1 MKNAVS
7 NTEIFEMEIDT
18 HIHDSRSCGESILGE
33 NKHLDSDT
41 ARSLF
46 EVGANLFMLDVP
58 MNTEIG
64 VDMNSWNTGPNFKGI
79 KMIPPGVHFVYWS
92 AVSKEGQ
99 TAPRSGFFHNFR
111 TKEVLV
117 KKYNLEEETFE
128 DVHDEETIHRLQS
141 NLKNLDRNLGA
152 YPYDSWKKWV
162 SLSNKI
168 SIETIQR
175 LEPTSGVIHSV
186 TELIP
191 QTHRTSTKDSDSQE
205 GMSSMDTGDQTV
217 KQLPKM
223 ECNPNAKIRFTEI
236 PPRFPAGST
245 PSDITK
251 HSMDSSY
258 QLEQYLSIF
267 KRLYGDA
274 VSNSMSDRSQLDEA
288 LGELQYSFI
297 CFLAGQNYDAF
308 EKWKQLLRMFCTSDE
323 ALARHTPLYMTLIS
337 DLHFQI
343 REVPED
349 FFVDIVSSNNFLVTL
364 LTTLF
369 SLARDNIS
377 IDPKLKAR
385 IEKFKKSLSLKF
397 DWDFSEIDDGEEP
410 DEDKPVIVQI

>member
-1 MKNAVS
+1 MAVDQHVFKLLSSCNYPTQRTLLVNPIDLLLKNTAS
-7 NTEIFEMEIDT
+7 TTKIFEMEIDT
-18 HIHDSRSCGESILGE
+18 HINAHSSSCEESILGE

-117 KKYNLEEETFE
+117 KKYNPEQETFE

-168 SIETIQR
+168 SIETIHR

-191 QTHRTSTKDSDSQE
+191 QTHRTSNKDSDSQE

-236 PPRFPAGST
+236 PPRFPEGST

-258 QLEQYLSIF
+258 QLEEYLSIF

-297 CFLAGQNYDAF
+297 CFLVGQNYDAF

-323 ALARHTPLYMTLIS
+323 ALAGHTLLYMTLIS
-337 DLHFQI
+337 DLHFQGQH
-343 REVPED
+343 
-349 FFVDIVSSNNFLVTL
+349 
-364 LTTLF
+364 
-369 SLARDNIS
+369 
-377 IDPKLKAR
+377 ID
-385 IEKFKKSLSLKF
+385 
-397 DWDFSEIDDGEEP
+397 
-410 DEDKPVIVQI
+410 